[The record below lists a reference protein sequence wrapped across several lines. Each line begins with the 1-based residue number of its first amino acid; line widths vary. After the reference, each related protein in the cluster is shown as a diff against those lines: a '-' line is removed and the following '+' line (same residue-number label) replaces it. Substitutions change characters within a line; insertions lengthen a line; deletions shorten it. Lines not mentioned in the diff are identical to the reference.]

1 MRPNGSPPQIAENM
15 KDTTKSDYKAWVGKL
30 VNECLPLEL
39 QKKLL
44 TNEPLTREEALKFMN
59 VVSLAGDAKRLSGES
74 EIIAEVRRQGQLTRQ
89 EFRKSQRDPLS
100 VKDKRPGAQRS
111 YIDKA
116 VRLYVKLHDIEGKT
130 AASFMSCCSHYW
142 QEAKE
147 CFESLAQFKNFTQYD
162 YNNFYDISAL
172 SDDLELR

>member
-1 MRPNGSPPQIAENM
+1 M
-15 KDTTKSDYKAWVGKL
+15 KDTTRSDYKAWVEKL
-30 VNECLPLEL
+30 VDECLPLDL

-44 TNEPLTREEALKFMN
+44 TREPLTREEALKFMN
-59 VVSLAGDAKRLSGES
+59 VVSLAGEAKRMSGES

-100 VKDKRPGAQRS
+100 AKDRRPAAQRS
-111 YIDKA
+111 LIDKA
-116 VRLYVKLHDIEGKT
+116 VRLYVKLHDLEGRS

-162 YNNFYDISAL
+162 YNNFYDILAL
-172 SDDLELR
+172 SDDLRLR

>member
-1 MRPNGSPPQIAENM
+1 MNDVSNA
-15 KDTTKSDYKAWVGKL
+15 SYKAWVEKL
-30 VNECLPLEL
+30 VHTCLPLEL
-39 QKKLL
+39 EKKIAYGQ
-44 TNEPLTREEALKFMN
+44 PLTPDELAKYRN
-59 VVSLAGDAKRLSGES
+59 VVHLVSEMRRTRNHGETIARLDELRN
-74 EIIAEVRRQGQLTRQ
+74 EIKRQGQLTRQ

-100 VKDKRPGAQRS
+100 VKDKRPSAQRS
-111 YIDKA
+111 FIDKA
-116 VRLYVKLHDIEGKT
+116 VRLYVKLHDLEGKT

-172 SDDLELR
+172 SDDLQLR